1 MIISLFSSRIK
12 LGSGSEKETITT
24 DFLRI
29 YIDSER
35 EKETIITNF
44 LRIEL
49 ESESEKVTIT
59 SSYLVPINP
68 LPLGRLALTL
78 RKL

>member
-1 MIISLFSSRIK
+1 MIISFISSRVK
-12 LGSGSEKETITT
+12 LGSGSEKETIIT
-24 DFLRI
+24 D
-29 YIDSER
+29 
-35 EKETIITNF
+35 F

-78 RKL
+78 GKL

>member
-1 MIISLFSSRIK
+1 MEVEETIITNFSRI
-12 LGSGSEKETITT
+12 E
-24 DFLRI
+24 
-29 YIDSER
+29 IDSER

-49 ESESEKVTIT
+49 ESEKVTIT

-78 RKL
+78 GKL

>member
-1 MIISLFSSRIK
+1 MEVKKKQS
-12 LGSGSEKETITT
+12 
-24 DFLRI
+24 
-29 YIDSER
+29 
-35 EKETIITNF
+35 IITNF
-44 LRIEL
+44 LRIEIDSEREKDTIISNFLRKEL

-78 RKL
+78 GKL

>member
-1 MIISLFSSRIK
+1 MIISLFSSRVK

-24 DFLRI
+24 DFL
-29 YIDSER
+29 
-35 EKETIITNF
+35 K
-44 LRIEL
+44 IEL

-78 RKL
+78 GKL

>member
-1 MIISLFSSRIK
+1 MEVEETIITNFSRI
-12 LGSGSEKETITT
+12 E
-24 DFLRI
+24 
-29 YIDSER
+29 IDSER

-44 LRIEL
+44 LRREL
-49 ESESEKVTIT
+49 ESESEKVSIT

-78 RKL
+78 GKL